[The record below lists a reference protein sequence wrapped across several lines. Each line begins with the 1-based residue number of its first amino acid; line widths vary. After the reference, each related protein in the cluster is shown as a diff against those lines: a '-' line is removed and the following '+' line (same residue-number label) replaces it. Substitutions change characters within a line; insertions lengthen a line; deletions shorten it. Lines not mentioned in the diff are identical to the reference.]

1 MLLGMGSA
9 AAPGDLQCG
18 RDGSKEVFGAIVSL
32 CLEQLV
38 RSGKITGL
46 ILRYMRDWS
55 VRPAKITGRLTF
67 DVPAHEVVAARRV
80 FEDLSAPPLSP
91 APASV
96 ESRPMPTVYFMP
108 AAVVQGDDVGS
119 GQGESVKFMAT
130 KAATEYLS
138 ELASEVSKLSEP
150 KEDHRRCPDDFL
162 GLLLDHLRVE
172 APHTAVSFLNAIG
185 HAFADSH
192 DKARSLLEKVTAN
205 TDRSLQLTCATCG
218 ENAAQAGVSNLKK
231 CARCRTPI
239 RYCSA
244 SCQKADWPQHK
255 LVCRPRPENH
265 DAASLAST

>member
-185 HAFADSH
+185 HVLADSH
-192 DKARSLLEKVTAN
+192 DKARSLLEKVTPDA
-205 TDRSLQLTCATCG
+205 DRSLQLTCATCG
-218 ENAAQAGVSNLKK
+218 KDAAQASVSNLKK

-239 RYCSA
+239 G
-244 SCQKADWPQHK
+244 
-255 LVCRPRPENH
+255 
-265 DAASLAST
+265 